1 MKDYVF
7 AEYFPLA
14 GGRGAGTLIVKVE
27 GWAEF
32 PFFLF
37 YSSRKGLDHGLRSRT
52 A

>member
-1 MKDYVF
+1 VF

-14 GGRGAGTLIVKVE
+14 GRRGAGTLIAEVE

-37 YSSRKGLDHGLRSRT
+37 NKTRKRNLDHGLRTCT